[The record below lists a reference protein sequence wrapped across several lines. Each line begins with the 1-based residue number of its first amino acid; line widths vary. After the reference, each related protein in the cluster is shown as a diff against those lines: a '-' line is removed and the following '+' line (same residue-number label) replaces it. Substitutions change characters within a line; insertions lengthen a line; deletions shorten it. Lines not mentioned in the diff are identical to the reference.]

1 MIFQHYL
8 VTTYPAKSEQKVH
21 MYYEREKR
29 GFDLM
34 SEVCALLHLLS
45 LMLSYGVL
53 APGDSAK
60 AGSLPQNGM
69 VFCT

>member
-1 MIFQHYL
+1 
-8 VTTYPAKSEQKVH
+8 

-45 LMLSYGVL
+45 LTRYGVL
-53 APGDSAK
+53 TPGDSDMAR
-60 AGSLPQNGM
+60 SLPQNE
-69 VFCT
+69 TLSLI